1 MQFDQFRRRDFI
13 TLLGGAAAAWPVAT
27 RAQQAERVPVIGFL
41 DIRSAAENTRT
52 IAEFR
57 QGLAEA
63 GFVEGR
69 NVAIEYRWAE
79 GRYDRLPALAE
90 DLVRRHAA
98 VIVATGALSTALAA
112 KAATST
118 IPIVFMN
125 GSDPVK
131 YGLVASFNRP
141 GGNLTGVN
149 LRATEIANKRV
160 EMVSEIVPQA
170 TTIAFLSGGA
180 LMLAFEEQK
189 SNMLAAARALG
200 RQAIVL
206 ECRSAG
212 DFETVFATMVER
224 GAGAFVVGV
233 FPLFYELRNRDR
245 IIKLAAHHKIPGIYP
260 HRMYAAVGG
269 LMSYAAGGTAYREVG
284 RDYVGRILKGAKPA
298 DLPVVQPSKF
308 ELVINLKTAKALG
321 LEVPPSLL
329 ARADEV
335 IE

>member
-1 MQFDQFRRRDFI
+1 MPDVRRRELI
-13 TLLGGAAAAWPVAT
+13 ALLGSAAATWPLAT
-27 RAQQAERVPVIGFL
+27 RAQQAAMPVIGFF

-63 GFVEGR
+63 GYIEGR

-79 GRYDRLPALAE
+79 GRFDRLPALAD
-90 DLVRRHAA
+90 DLVRRQVT
-98 VIVATGALSTALAA
+98 VIVATGAIGTALAA

-149 LRATEIANKRV
+149 VRAVEIANKRV
-160 EMVSEIVPQA
+160 EFLTELVPQA
-170 TTIAFLSGGA
+170 TTIALLSAGA
-180 LMLAFEEQK
+180 RFLAFEEQK
-189 SNMLAAARALG
+189 SNMLEAARALG
-200 RQAIVL
+200 RHAIIL
-206 ECRSAG
+206 ECRSG
-212 DFETVFATMVER
+212 DDFEVIFATLVDR

-233 FPLFYELRNRDR
+233 FPLFFELRNRDSILR
-245 IIKLAAHHKIPGIYP
+245 LAARHKIPGIYP
-260 HRMYAAVGG
+260 HRMYVAAGG
-269 LMSYAAGGTAYREVG
+269 LMSYAADEAVYREVG
-284 RDYVGRILKGAKPA
+284 VNYVGRILKGARPV
-298 DLPVVQPSKF
+298 DLPVQQATKF
-308 ELVINLKTAKALG
+308 NLAINLKTARTLG
-321 LEVPPSLL
+321 LTIPQTLL
-329 ARADEV
+329 VAASEV